1 LAVGYNSLA
10 LVSGVPRGSAA
21 YDNTT
26 TLIAGVTSGTAV
38 TLPGGQSFT
47 TINQLLIFLNGQK
60 LDPTATPADFATVGS
75 APFTQVTFAQNLVI
89 GDVLEFRIETSH

>member
-1 LAVGYNSLA
+1 MAVGYNSLA

-26 TLIAGVTSGTAV
+26 TLVAGVTSGTAV
-38 TLPGGQSFT
+38 TLPGSQSFT
-47 TINQLLIFLNGQK
+47 VLTQLKVFLNGQE
-60 LDPTATPADFATVGS
+60 LDQSAGSPDYAVVGS
-75 APFTQVTFAQNLVI
+75 APYTQITFSQNLVI